1 MNDTRNDT
9 SQSLESLAELWQVAK
24 AAEATARDE
33 RVSIEEQIIALTGMK
48 EEGSQTHKA
57 GNRKIKVVAKLTRK
71 LLPEEWER
79 IAKDIPEALH
89 PVQYKPSL
97 DLKGLRYLEANEP
110 KTYAL
115 VCQAI
120 ETKPAKPAVEV
131 V

>member
-1 MNDTRNDT
+1 MNDICNDT
-9 SQSLESLAELWQVAK
+9 LDTLEVLAECWQAAK
-24 AAEATARDE
+24 TAEAEARE
-33 RVSIEEQIIALTGMK
+33 QRVAIEEQIIALTGVK
-48 EEGSQTHKA
+48 EEGSQTHKV
-57 GNRKIKVVAKLTRK
+57 GERKVKVTGKLTRK

-79 IAKDIPEALH
+79 VAKSIPEALH
-89 PVQYKPSL
+89 PVQYKASL

-110 KTYAL
+110 ETYSL

>member
-9 SQSLESLAELWQVAK
+9 PQSLEILAECWQAAK
-24 AAEATARDE
+24 TAEAEARDQ
-33 RVSIEEQIIALTGMK
+33 RLAIEEQIIALTGMK

-57 GNRKIKVVAKLTRK
+57 GARKVKVTGKLTRK

-79 IAKDIPEALH
+79 IAKTIPEALH

-97 DLKGLRYLEANEP
+97 DLKGLRYLENNEP
-110 KTYAL
+110 ETYSL